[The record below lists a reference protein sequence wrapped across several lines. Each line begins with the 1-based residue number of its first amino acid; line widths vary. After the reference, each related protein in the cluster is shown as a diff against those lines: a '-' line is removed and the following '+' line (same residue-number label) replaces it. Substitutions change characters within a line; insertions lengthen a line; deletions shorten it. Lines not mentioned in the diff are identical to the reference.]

1 MIAFGGPA
9 GVVGFAADVVF
20 FAVEDVARL
29 CVGVVDLGVVVVE
42 VCAMAATDSASI
54 NTGNDLCIF
63 VLSGQSR
70 T

>member
-9 GVVGFAADVVF
+9 GVAGLEAGVAF
-20 FAVEDVARL
+20 FAVEDVVLL
-29 CVGVVDLGVVVVE
+29 CVVVVDFGVVVVE
-42 VCAMAATDSASI
+42 VCAVAATDSASI